1 MGSAGEPDSVTG
13 PLPQP
18 NPLDRRTDRPLSAI
32 GLVLLAMCCFG
43 VLDTTTKTVVSVVP
57 LLMAVWVR
65 YVIQAVLSTLL
76 LFPAQGRALWR
87 THDFKRQTLRGAL
100 LLTSSLFAFA
110 SLRFIPV
117 GEFTAI
123 VMVTP
128 LVITL
133 VASRWMNEIVS
144 PLRWMFVSGGFVG
157 ALLIIRPGGTDFH
170 WSWLL
175 PLVVVAS
182 NTWFQL
188 LTSSLARTEN
198 PSTTHFYT
206 GWVGTGLATLSLPF
220 VWISI
225 DDPSLWLRMLL
236 MGCAGAIGHYCLTI
250 AYTRAPAATLTPY
263 LYGQIG
269 SAMLLGWLVLNHVP
283 DQWSIA
289 GMVIIAVCGGS
300 GAWLSARE
308 SRRPP

>member
-1 MGSAGEPDSVTG
+1 MTAPQQQ
-13 PLPQP
+13 PQP
-18 NPLDRRTDRPLSAI
+18 RPDRRTDRPLSAI
-32 GLVLLAMCCFG
+32 GLVLFAVCCFG
-43 VLDTTTKTVVSVVP
+43 VLDTTTKTVVSAVP
-57 LLMAVWVR
+57 LMMAVWVR
-65 YVIQAVLSTLL
+65 YAIQAVLSTLL

-87 THDFKRQTLRGAL
+87 TQNPKLQLLRGAL
-100 LLTSSLFAFA
+100 LLCSSLFAFT

-123 VMVTP
+123 VMITP

-133 VASRWMNEIVS
+133 IARFWLKEAVS
-144 PLRWMFVSGGFVG
+144 ALRWVFVSGGFVG
-157 ALLIIRPGGTDFH
+157 AMLIIRPGGENFH

-175 PLVVVAS
+175 PLLVVAA

-188 LTSSLARTEN
+188 LTSALARTEN

-206 GWVGTGLATLSLPF
+206 GWVGTGLATLTLPF

-225 DDPSLWLRMLL
+225 DDPTLWWRMLL

-263 LYGQIG
+263 FYGQIG
-269 SAMLLGWLVLNHVP
+269 SAMLLGWLVLHHVP
-283 DQWSIA
+283 DAWGMA
-289 GMVIIAVCGGS
+289 GMALIALCGGAS
-300 GAWLSARE
+300 ALLSVRE
-308 SRRPP
+308 QRSSANA